1 MIYSM
6 SVLVCDWISW
16 LIDCLVVRTNKRTNE
31 RTSERANEQATSER
45 ANEQAPSERANEYM
59 EGMNLDNELNEWLIE
74 SMNKHTHTGTNYVS
88 NEVYWLV
95 NAYILDMWLRY
106 DVVNISYKT
115 VSTLSDIGRH
125 WALFSD
131 KKSAVYLM
139 IRILCIQVCV
149 CNKKKSRV

>member
-45 ANEQAPSERANEYM
+45 ANEYM

-74 SMNKHTHTGTNYVS
+74 SMNKHTHTWTNYVS
-88 NEVYWLV
+88 NEVCWLV

-106 DVVNISYKT
+106 DVVNISYKS

-149 CNKKKSRV
+149 CNKTKRRV

>member
-31 RTSERANEQATSER
+31 RTNERTSER
-45 ANEQAPSERANEYM
+45 TSERANEYM

-149 CNKKKSRV
+149 CNKKKRRV